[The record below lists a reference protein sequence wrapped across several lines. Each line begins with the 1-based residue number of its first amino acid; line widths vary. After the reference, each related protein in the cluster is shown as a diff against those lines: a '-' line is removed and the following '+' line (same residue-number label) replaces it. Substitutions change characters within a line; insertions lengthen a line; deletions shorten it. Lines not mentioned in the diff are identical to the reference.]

1 VGERHVAF
9 GRLALLGLILGLVG
23 ASASTAAAA
32 PSRAARYPAKGTYA
46 YETVY
51 AGTYDFSYEVTAQS
65 KSQTVHWTSDDSY
78 TWYFDLLDVFH
89 DDGDNRYSEVR
100 SVGEDAS
107 GQADTKRDLTS
118 GNNSDDVDGNCQ
130 ITSTNK
136 PYRQRRNGT
145 FADSEDNPKV
155 TAYWAVPAYA
165 DATAIYSR
173 GWNGYHAAPGVSANC
188 VRTADGQ
195 PTRST
200 IPDGHTLLHSPLAT
214 TDRGYDDYAAIAWR
228 DKSVPSCG
236 GDYLTPDA
244 EFFRLWDGKGVV
256 GLRDLPYEKSFHFTK
271 SIGGRMDPGQAP
283 ITGATTATCSAHVSY
298 ATNVKMTSL
307 TVSHRGSLIPTP
319 NDGGPAPDID
329 HDTPAAEPSIG
340 RRAERQGR
348 QPPPGRRSRHPE
360 RERGSDAARTRFRAQ
375 GHRARAVPRH
385 AGDRGGHAGRVRA
398 GDLAAPA
405 GGTTVCRCVR
415 GFIRPDLGQ
424 RQDSRPHADP
434 VRRRADSG
442 RPVGVHDASEQAGA
456 CARAARPQPRRTR
469 RPRHRRHEDGDDPAA
484 VAVNPRDPGPYA
496 ALRHARW
503 P

>member
-155 TAYWAVPAYA
+155 TTYWAVPAYA

-214 TDRGYDDYAAIAWR
+214 TDWGYDDYAAIAWR

-244 EFFRLWDGKGVV
+244 EFFRLWDGKGVA

-283 ITGATTATCSAHVSY
+283 ITGATSATCSAHVSY

-329 HDTPAAEPSIG
+329 HDTPAAEPSIEGGAPSDKVGNLLLADGLAILNGNAVLTRHGLGSGLKATAHVLFPGMPETGVATLDVSGQVISPHRREEQRSADASADSSVLISGSARIPARTLTRFGVALTRAG
-340 RRAERQGR
+340 RSVFTTH
-348 QPPPGRRSRHPE
+348 RSRPVRVHE
-360 RERGSDAARTRFRAQ
+360 RLVLNPDEPGAHDIVVTRT
-375 GHRARAVPRH
+375 V
-385 AGDRGGHAGRVRA
+385 
-398 GDLAAPA
+398 
-405 GGTTVCRCVR
+405 T
-415 GFIRPDLGQ
+415 IRP
-424 RQDSRPHADP
+424 P
-434 VRRRADSG
+434 
-442 RPVGVHDASEQAGA
+442 
-456 CARAARPQPRRTR
+456 
-469 RPRHRRHEDGDDPAA
+469 
-484 VAVNPRDPGPYA
+484 
-496 ALRHARW
+496 
-503 P
+503 